1 VKICGGK
8 IDFFTMLSLRKRQ
21 RLYSL
26 AHIIAHI
33 IAHVNVY
40 DFLNMRDII
49 LVSNNIIILL
59 N

>member
-1 VKICGGK
+1 
-8 IDFFTMLSLRKRQ
+8 MLSLRKRQ